1 MRINALLYNIGSQS
15 RRNRTLGGDFEGQ
28 GGEQNKGV
36 NKWENQH
43 KGNENAKPL
52 PLIDHWVNFGCDLDA
67 LEAKKPLVDL

>member
-1 MRINALLYNIGSQS
+1 MRINALLYNSGSQS

-52 PLIDHWVNFGCDLDA
+52 PLIDH
-67 LEAKKPLVDL
+67 